1 MISHR
6 HGAGRS
12 IIRVTVLWSLGV
24 LAVVSMAAAQS
35 GTLID
40 QFRSADRLGKMRV
53 LGDALLARVP
63 ASEADMRNLLNEA
76 MKDRDGTVRAEAVG
90 TIGTILLFSS
100 MPKPPLG
107 ADWTVQWRSVAS
119 DLRPYL
125 DTALADPEPRVR
137 REALRGL
144 VAPYAGLGSAP
155 PRPTLPLPV
164 AARLSA
170 LFETDDS
177 AIVRSA
183 LLPIIAS
190 AYTSEDPEVRRLAAR
205 SILRGLEET
214 EPSVVQAASR
224 AAGDAK
230 LPEALPLLVKH
241 LKHPSFNVRMV
252 VAQGIAGYRAD
263 ARRYMRELEAALAA
277 ETHDITRKTI
287 AGTISVISREPAD
300 APTPHAAG
308 RSPAP
313 QSTTDTRT
321 R

>member
-1 MISHR
+1 
-6 HGAGRS
+6 
-12 IIRVTVLWSLGV
+12 
-24 LAVVSMAAAQS
+24 
-35 GTLID
+35 
-40 QFRSADRLGKMRV
+40 
-53 LGDALLARVP
+53 
-63 ASEADMRNLLNEA
+63 
-76 MKDRDGTVRAEAVG
+76 
-90 TIGTILLFSS
+90 
-100 MPKPPLG
+100 MPSPPPG
-107 ADWTVQWRSVAS
+107 ADWTVKWRSVAS
-119 DLRPYL
+119 DLRPHL

-183 LLPIIAS
+183 VLPIIAS
-190 AYTSEDPEVRRLAAR
+190 AYTSEDPNVRRLAAQA
-205 SILRGLEET
+205 ILRGLEDT
-214 EPSVVQAASR
+214 EASVVQVASR
-224 AAGDAK
+224 AAGQTRPPD
-230 LPEALPLLVKH
+230 ALPLLVKQ

-263 ARRYMRELEAALAA
+263 ARPYLPELEAALAA

-300 APTPHAAG
+300 GPTPHAAG
-308 RSPAP
+308 RWQAP